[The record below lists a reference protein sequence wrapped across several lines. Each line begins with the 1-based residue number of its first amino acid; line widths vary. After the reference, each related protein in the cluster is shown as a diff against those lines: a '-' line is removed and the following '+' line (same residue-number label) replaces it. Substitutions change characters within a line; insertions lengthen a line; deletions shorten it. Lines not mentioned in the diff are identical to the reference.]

1 MCKNSEKFLN
11 KKDRSIYLIQYL
23 ALTQA
28 CLKVRYYI
36 YWMTRVPFFVK
47 NYERT
52 GVWAINRAPAKLVGL
67 WEEEQT
73 RASSICSA
81 NSYDKRIAT
90 SERTSGVKKLLNGG
104 SIASAWR
111 NSYDRSK
118 TSGRIKKH
126 HRRRRPKVRLFF
138 E

>member
-1 MCKNSEKFLN
+1 M
-11 KKDRSIYLIQYL
+11 I
-23 ALTQA
+23 
-28 CLKVRYYI
+28 
-36 YWMTRVPFFVK
+36 RVPFFVK

-90 SERTSGVKKLLNGG
+90 SERSEVGALEGTTNIAYLQENNKKVPILL
-104 SIASAWR
+104 
-111 NSYDRSK
+111 
-118 TSGRIKKH
+118 
-126 HRRRRPKVRLFF
+126 LFYSLF
-138 E
+138 CNFNLCCA